1 MLKGKVALVTGA
13 SRGGRAIA
21 KRLAN
26 DGALVAI
33 HYGNRK
39 EEAEETVYEIQ
50 SNGGST
56 FSIGANLES
65 LHGVEALY
73 SSLDNELQN
82 RTGSTKFDILIN
94 NAGIGPGAFIEE
106 TTEQFLIEWFQ

>member
-1 MLKGKVALVTGA
+1 MKSSQMAD
-13 SRGGRAIA
+13 R
-21 KRLAN
+21 
-26 DGALVAI
+26 
-33 HYGNRK
+33 
-39 EEAEETVYEIQ
+39 
-50 SNGGST
+50 